1 MPYLETP
8 DDVPLQYETRG
19 EGETVVLVHG
29 WTMNAEY
36 WWQKN
41 VEALAES
48 HHVVTIDLRGH
59 GSSGKTDDN
68 HTIPQYARDTNH
80 VLTSLDLTDVTLVG
94 WSMGAAVAMS
104 YVDQFGGD
112 RLRSLC
118 LVDQSPYF
126 YSEDGWECPAF
137 GEFSPE
143 ALTGIV
149 AALQADRAALVK
161 GELFPAF
168 FVETPS
174 AETVDEMYAETMKTP
189 TSVAVA
195 MLKELCRHDFR
206 ELVSEIT
213 LPTLLMYGDK
223 SAVFPGAGEWMH
235 EQIPESELVLFE
247 ESSHCPFWEEP
258 ERFNR
263 ELAGFVTGQ
272 DDRVVGRP

>member
-1 MPYLETP
+1 MEAP
-8 DDVPLQYETRG
+8 DGLPLHYEVRG

-41 VEALAES
+41 VESLAES
-48 HHVVTIDLRGH
+48 HHVVTVDLRGH
-59 GSSGKTDDN
+59 GDSGKTDDN
-68 HTIPQYARDTNH
+68 HTIPHYAGDVHH
-80 VLTSLDLTDVTLVG
+80 VLDALDLTDVTLVG

-104 YVDQFGGD
+104 YVDQFGED

-126 YSEDGWECPAF
+126 YSEDGWEYPAF

-143 ALTGIV
+143 ALAGILE
-149 AALQADRAALVK
+149 ALQADRSGLVK
-161 GELFPAF
+161 GELLPSF
-168 FVETPS
+168 FVETPA

-195 MLKELCRHDFR
+195 MLEELCRHDFR
-206 ELVSEIT
+206 EVVPEIAV
-213 LPTLLMYGDK
+213 PTLLVYGEQ
-223 SAVFPGAGEWMH
+223 SAVFPGAGAWMH
-235 EQIPESELVLFE
+235 EQIPDSELLLFE
-247 ESSHCPFWEEP
+247 ASSHCPFWEEP

-263 ELAGFVTGQ
+263 ELAEF
-272 DDRVVGRP
+272 VVG